1 MLLILQLTKG
11 RKLISAAKW
20 ATSVAWTSFALN
32 HTRKKSKKRSAMSG
46 VKNSLHILEVTSK
59 SKNLNDKRLM
69 GIANSFAGQV
79 VRKFATSGH
88 PLHRKS
94 ANNTTNGFIYLRL
107 LCDVAR
113 NFLPPGGNRRQLRK
127 IRCVGI
133 EFFGESGLDPALPKS
148 KSLQSLHWKGCR
160 LRPVATRSE
169 KKHKLFICKSKLQLH
184 FAVIECPTPTAVN
197 VLGVFHWDKLL
208 AGRKYTG

>member
-1 MLLILQLTKG
+1 MSRQQLQQQQQQQQQEQQQHLQQEQLQQPPHNAVTKEDIPRCSCILWLLEAGFK
-11 RKLISAAKW
+11 
-20 ATSVAWTSFALN
+20 VV
-32 HTRKKSKKRSAMSG
+32 KSSPRQDG
-46 VKNSLHILEVTSK
+46 K
-59 SKNLNDKRLM
+59 SMPTDK
-69 GIANSFAGQV
+69 SFAGQV

-133 EFFGESGLDPALPKS
+133 EFFGGVWLRSGAPQIQKCAKFTLKRLPPPTS
-148 KSLQSLHWKGCR
+148 GN
-160 LRPVATRSE
+160 
-169 KKHKLFICKSKLQLH
+169 KK
-184 FAVIECPTPTAVN
+184 
-197 VLGVFHWDKLL
+197 
-208 AGRKYTG
+208 RKET

>member
-1 MLLILQLTKG
+1 
-11 RKLISAAKW
+11 
-20 ATSVAWTSFALN
+20 
-32 HTRKKSKKRSAMSG
+32 
-46 VKNSLHILEVTSK
+46 
-59 SKNLNDKRLM
+59 M

-79 VRKFATSGH
+79 VRKFATFGH

-133 EFFGESGLDPALPKS
+133 EFFGGVWLRSGAPQIQKCAKFTLKRLPPPTS
-148 KSLQSLHWKGCR
+148 GN
-160 LRPVATRSE
+160 
-169 KKHKLFICKSKLQLH
+169 KK
-184 FAVIECPTPTAVN
+184 
-197 VLGVFHWDKLL
+197 
-208 AGRKYTG
+208 RKET